1 MAVTKT
7 KKSAPKK
14 AAPQKSAV
22 KEAPAKKTAAKEKP
36 AVKAKRAEPAKKT
49 PAAKPSLILAG
60 RGLGALL
67 ARQNVAL
74 PPQNSENALL
84 SDIEPDPAQPR
95 KLFDEAALAE
105 MAETIKAHGLIQ
117 PIVVTPAPAKSKKK
131 YRIVAGERRYQ
142 ACLKAG
148 LKEAPVRVVR
158 GDAGALSE
166 IALTENL
173 QREHLSPIETAAAI
187 KQFIEA
193 QHLTQEKAAARL
205 GLGRAALANK
215 LRLLTMPENLKTAL
229 HEGRLSEGH
238 AKVLLTVRHNE
249 KKMLKLADDCMRLGW
264 TVRVLAEKA
273 AGKKTAPEKSR
284 EEAWKPKGGAK
295 LVKKLGFDVLA
306 FAQGDVNRLELNGLT
321 KEQAQKI
328 CDLLDR
334 ESEKLAVK
342 APAAKA
348 KKAKR

>member
-7 KKSAPKK
+7 KKSA
-14 AAPQKSAV
+14 
-22 KEAPAKKTAAKEKP
+22 AKKPAA
-36 AVKAKRAEPAKKT
+36 AEPARKA

-67 ARQNVAL
+67 ARQNVAR
-74 PPQNSENALL
+74 PSQNSENALL

-95 KLFDEAALAE
+95 KIYDESSLAE

-131 YRIVAGERRYQ
+131 YRIVAGERRYL

-148 LKEAPVRVVR
+148 LNEAPVRVVR

-166 IALTENL
+166 IALSENL
-173 QREHLSPIETAAAI
+173 QREHLSPIETASAI
-187 KQFIEA
+187 KQFIES
-193 QHLTQEKAAARL
+193 QGLTQEKAAARL

-238 AKVLLTVRHNE
+238 AKVLLTVRSNE

-273 AGKKTAPEKSR
+273 AGTKSASPEKPR
-284 EEAWKPKGGAK
+284 EEEWKPKGGAK
-295 LVKKLGFDVLA
+295 LVKKLGFSVLA
-306 FAQGDVNRLELNGLT
+306 FAQGGVNRMELNGLT
-321 KEQAQKI
+321 KEQVQKI
-328 CDLLDR
+328 CHLLDR
-334 ESEKLAVK
+334 ESKALTVK
-342 APAAKA
+342 AAA
-348 KKAKR
+348 KKASPR